1 MSVSFSQFDAY
12 VDEHADEFVRRLQ
25 ALCRIP
31 SIAAVGGAPMAD
43 AAAVVAELAMTA
55 GLDVK
60 LASAGGPPVAL
71 CLGGSGPRGL
81 LIYNHYDVQ
90 PPDPLDEWRT
100 PPFAAEIVDGI
111 LYARGVADNK
121 SNVVARL
128 AAIEAYRATIG
139 ELPLRVACVF
149 EGEEE
154 VGSLHLAQF
163 AAEHV
168 DLLRS
173 MDGCVWEAGYKDE
186 AGRPVILLG
195 LKGVVSLLMT
205 ARVMNSDAHSGYG
218 GLYPNAA
225 WRLIEAL
232 STLRRPD
239 GHVTIDGIWD
249 HVRPPSAAEEAA
261 IAAIPTED
269 EAVQQRKGFTGF
281 LGGLAGVDA
290 LRRLMFE
297 PTCTING
304 IWGGYTAQGS
314 KTVIPAQASAK
325 LDIRLTP
332 DLTPALV
339 MTLLRKHLDRRG
351 FTDIHVVEEEEGLMP
366 ARTDPTASVVQ
377 AAIAALA
384 DVHGQPPVVEPTS
397 GGSGPM
403 YQLCQAYG
411 IPAVS
416 LGVGWAQSNAHAPNE
431 SMRITD
437 YIEGIKVIGRL
448 IQKFAAD

>member
-1 MSVSFSQFDAY
+1 MSISFQQFDAY
-12 VDEHADEFVRRLQ
+12 VDRHADEYVRRLQ

-31 SIAAVGGAPMAD
+31 SIAALGGAAMAD
-43 AAAVVAELAMTA
+43 AAAVVAELATTA
-55 GLDVK
+55 GLDVE
-60 LASAGGPPVAL
+60 LANAGGPPVAL
-71 CLGGSGPRGL
+71 CQGGSGSRGL

-100 PPFAAEIVDGI
+100 PPFAAEIIDGV

-128 AAIEAYRATIG
+128 AALEAYRATVG

-154 VGSLHLAQF
+154 IGSLHLARF
-163 AAEHV
+163 AAEHA

-186 AGRPVILLG
+186 RDRPVVILG
-195 LKGVVSLLMT
+195 LKGVLSLLLT
-205 ARVMNSDAHSGYG
+205 VRVMNSDAHSGYG

-232 STLRRPD
+232 STLRSAD
-239 GHVTIDGIWD
+239 GRVTIDGIWD

-261 IAAIPTED
+261 MAAIPTDD
-269 EAVQQRKGFTGF
+269 EAVQRRKGFSAY
-281 LGGLAGVDA
+281 LGGLTGVDA

-304 IWGGYTAQGS
+304 IWGGYTGQGS

-332 DLTPALV
+332 DLTPTIAFD
-339 MTLLRKHLDRRG
+339 LLRAHLDRRG
-351 FTDIHVVEEEEGLMP
+351 FTDIEVIEEEEGLMP
-366 ARTDPTASVVQ
+366 ARTDPTAPVAL

-384 DVHGQPPVVEPTS
+384 DVHGIAPVVEPTS

-416 LGVGWAQSNAHAPNE
+416 IGVGWAQSNAHAPNE

-437 YIEGIKVIGRL
+437 YIEGIKVIGRF
-448 IQKFAAD
+448 IHRFASA